1 MLHHASDRGSVVS
14 ATDGRLWCRQSL
26 PMERDPQA
34 VADNLQGARF
44 VALFVLLLFL
54 GGFIASFTP
63 IFPLVQAALGP

>member
-1 MLHHASDRGSVVS
+1 
-14 ATDGRLWCRQSL
+14 
-26 PMERDPQA
+26 MERVHEEPDRQA
-34 VADNLQGARF
+34 AVDNLQGARF